1 MLTGD
6 NTATAQS
13 IATQA
18 GIDKFYAELLPQD
31 KVAKVEE
38 LANKY
43 ENIAMVGDGINDAPA
58 LARSN
63 LGIAM
68 GTIGNDIAIET
79 ADIALMSDDIA
90 KLPWL
95 IKHSKKTLKII
106 KQNITFAIA
115 IKAIF
120 ISLAITD
127 LATLWMAI
135 AADMGAT
142 LIVIINSLRL
152 LK

>member
-1 MLTGD
+1 
-6 NTATAQS
+6 
-13 IATQA
+13 
-18 GIDKFYAELLPQD
+18 
-31 KVAKVEE
+31 
-38 LANKY
+38 
-43 ENIAMVGDGINDAPA
+43 MVGDGINDAPA